1 MVGEIVHIELPSRDF
16 ARSAAFYAKLFGWK
30 SDGIQAGGHLSF
42 EPPGGVVGSWI
53 REALAEAPGP
63 VPFVAVADVDKAL
76 AEAERQGGRVLV
88 QRQILP
94 NRGVFGLLADCDGN
108 VIGVLSAKD
117 PGAGGAGTPEHSRER
132 PKETA
137 GGAKGGKGARSDT
150 GGADRVAGKVA
161 AEGKPTVAA
170 KSDVAKPAVAGSGTS
185 KAAAAAKTSLKKPP
199 PRER

>member
-16 ARSAAFYAKLFGWK
+16 ARSAAFYAKLFGWR
-30 SDGIQAGGHLSF
+30 SDGLQSGGHLSF
-42 EPPGGVVGSWI
+42 EPPGGVAGSWI

-63 VPFVAVADVDKAL
+63 VPFVAVADVDKTL

-88 QRQILP
+88 HRQILP

-117 PGAGGAGTPEHSRER
+117 FGTGGAGTPENSRER
-132 PKETA
+132 PKETT
-137 GGAKGGKGARSDT
+137 GGAKGVKGVRSDT

-161 AEGKPTVAA
+161 AEGKPTVVA
-170 KSDVAKPAVAGSGTS
+170 KSNVTKAAVAGTGTN
-185 KAAAAAKTSLKKPP
+185 KAAAKTSVKKPP
-199 PRER
+199 PRGR